1 MVRKSSPVGGQDMEW
16 NAPMPGTPIEP
27 IPAGRYPADMESC
40 VTVPEQIAFLAVSTG
55 CSGA

>member
-1 MVRKSSPVGGQDMEW
+1 MEW